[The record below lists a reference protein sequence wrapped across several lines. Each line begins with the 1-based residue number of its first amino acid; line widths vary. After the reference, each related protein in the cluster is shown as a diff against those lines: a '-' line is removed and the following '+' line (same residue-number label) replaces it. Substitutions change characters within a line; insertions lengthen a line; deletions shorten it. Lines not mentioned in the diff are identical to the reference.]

1 MATFTFPENF
11 LWGVASS
18 AFQMEG
24 GMYEGGK
31 DMNIREAA
39 WLDAVKR
46 GGVQLQDEKERP
58 ILDLDWVNPESPSRF
73 RDNRSPEVGCDFY
86 HKYPE
91 DIKLFSS
98 LGIKMFRFSIQW
110 GRIISEYN
118 GEPNQAGID
127 YYNKVIDEMIANG
140 IQPFFDLWHSD
151 LPCWVLDHGGF
162 ISDEFVG
169 WFSRFAEVC
178 FKEFGDRIKY
188 WSTSNESHLNAFGP
202 YAMAMGAPHKKDMNL
217 GLKAAHHMV
226 LAHFEA
232 VRLLRKMW
240 PDARIGSVHNTSRYY
255 CLSHDPKDM
264 EAAERR
270 QASQFIIGDPMF
282 LGKYPQELLDYEPFA
297 KYIPQEY
304 IDEVAEK
311 FIPCD
316 FIGLNYYQPGFVRAG
331 DSEFYGTQGIKGI
344 NLPTDAY
351 PFRTYANGLYDL
363 LLDLQE
369 RYNGLEM
376 IVTENGYTQ
385 RREDV
390 FNMDLTPFHQDTS
403 RQEYIREHARAC
415 SRAIRAGANLTGYFY
430 WSCMDLW
437 ESSMGYGYPMGL
449 VAVNFDT
456 LERFPRESFYY
467 YQKIVQNNLVD

>member
-1 MATFTFPENF
+1 MRFTFPENF

-39 WLDAVKR
+39 WLDSVKR
-46 GGVQLQDEKERP
+46 GGVQVQDEKERP
-58 ILDLDWVNPESPSRF
+58 ALDLNWVNPESPSKF

-91 DIKLFSS
+91 DIKLFAS

-110 GRIISEYN
+110 GRIISEYD

-151 LPCWVLDHGGF
+151 LPCWVLDRGGF
-162 ISDEFVG
+162 ISDDFVS
-169 WFSRFAEVC
+169 WFSRFAEIC
-178 FKEFGDRIKY
+178 FKEFGDRVKY
-188 WSTSNESHLNAFGP
+188 WSSSNESHLNAFGP
-202 YAMAMGAPHKKDMNL
+202 YAMAMGAPYKRDMNL

-232 VRLLRKMW
+232 VRLLRKLW
-240 PDARIGSVHNTSRYY
+240 PDAKIGSVHNTSIYY

-264 EAAERR
+264 EAAERS
-270 QASQFIIGDPMF
+270 QASQFILSDPMI

-304 IDEVAEK
+304 IDELAEK

-316 FIGLNYYQPGFVRAG
+316 FIGLNYYQPGFARAG
-331 DSEFYGTQGIKGI
+331 DREYYGTQSVKGI

-467 YQKIVQNNLVD
+467 YQKIVRNNLVD

>member
-1 MATFTFPENF
+1 MSNFAFPENF
-11 LWGVASS
+11 LWGVAGS

-24 GMYEGGK
+24 AMYEDGK
-31 DMNIREAA
+31 DLNIREVS
-39 WLDAVKR
+39 WLDAVRR
-46 GGVQLQDEKERP
+46 GAVQQPGEKELP
-58 ILDLDWVNPESPSRF
+58 IVDVDWVNPESPAKF
-73 RDNRSPEVGCDFY
+73 RDSRSPEVGCDFY

-91 DIKLFSS
+91 DIKLLAS
-98 LGIKMFRFSIQW
+98 LGIKVFRFSIQW

-127 YYNKVIDEMIANG
+127 YYNRVINEMIANG
-140 IQPFFDLWHSD
+140 ITPFMDLWHSD
-151 LPCWVLDHGGF
+151 LPRWVLNHGGF
-162 ISDEFVG
+162 PSDEFVS
-169 WFSRFAEVC
+169 WYSRFAEVC
-178 FKEFGDRIKY
+178 FREFGDRVKY
-188 WSTSNESHLNAFGP
+188 WSTCNEPLLNAFGP
-202 YAMAMGAPHKKDMNL
+202 YTMGMGIPYIKDFSM
-217 GLKAAHHMV
+217 GITAAHHMV

-240 PDARIGSVHNTSRYY
+240 PDARIGSVHNTGRYY
-255 CLSHDPKDM
+255 CLSFDPKDI

-270 QASQFIIGDPMF
+270 QASQFLLSDPMI

-304 IDEVAEK
+304 IDQVKEK
-311 FIPCD
+311 FMPCD
-316 FIGLNYYQPGFVRAG
+316 FIGLNYYQPGFSRAG

-369 RYNGLEM
+369 RYHGLEM

-390 FNMDLTPFHQDTS
+390 FNMDLTPFHQDTA
-403 RQEYIREHARAC
+403 RQEYIREHLRAC
-415 SRAIRAGANLTGYFY
+415 QRAVRAGANLSGYFY
-430 WSCMDLW
+430 WSCMDVW
-437 ESSMGYGYPMGL
+437 ESTMGYGYPMGL

-456 LERFPRESFYY
+456 LERVPRESFYY
-467 YQKIVQNNLVD
+467 YQKIVQNNMVD